1 MFIKKL
7 FKRVVAIRNWT
18 RKNRKLLMLLL
29 AIIVMLILGGCYFS
43 PHDVSLAMVIAGVA
57 GGKHIVDEPLTT
69 DGTRSASPDLLLNEI
84 DQQIVKIR
92 PMATP
97 VDQLS
102 RCAGSKH
109 AGSMIVDYY
118 NVDTK
123 PTVTLVTEDY
133 IEPDAQTAS
142 ADDTRIT
149 LCTNND
155 DMFDVS
161 DTILVQG
168 VLGYEEDGTTLS
180 SQELVLYVVSR
191 DDNNGLKVQ
200 AVNGK
205 TIGSIPGC
213 VPSIEEGTTIIRMGR
228 AATELDVMS
237 PQFEALPQKAQQ
249 YCQIFK
255 MQVEQSTLQKLSNKE
270 VPWTMN
276 DQEEAAI
283 YDMRLGMEKSFL
295 FGVKAKIWDNA
306 KKEHVMLTGGIWKQA
321 GKEFTYNAQGI
332 DQESIIDLMRSAF
345 TGNAGSKRKI
355 LIGGSELIGTINKLD
370 YNRVITASDTI
381 TKWGIDFTELRSKF
395 GTLYVLLSE
404 VFDEC
409 GMAGNGMIIDPE
421 YMQKYVHQP
430 FSAETLN
437 LKASGV
443 RNVDATVL
451 TETSCLV
458 LRYPKAHM
466 RIIRA

>member
-1 MFIKKL
+1 MFIKN
-7 FKRVVAIRNWT
+7 FIRRVVAVRNWT
-18 RKNRKLLMLLL
+18 RENRKLLMLLL
-29 AIIVMLILGGCYFS
+29 AIVTMLILGGC
-43 PHDVSLAMVIAGVA
+43 LAMPHHAAMAIIVAGVA
-57 GGKHIVDEPLTT
+57 GGKHIDDEPLTT
-69 DGTRSASPDLLLNEI
+69 DLSRAASPDLLLNEI

-97 VDQLS
+97 IDQLS
-102 RCAGSKH
+102 RCAGSKRV
-109 AGSMIVDYY
+109 GSMIVDYY

-123 PTVTLVTEDY
+123 ATTAEVASDY
-133 IEPDAQTAS
+133 EEPAAGS
-142 ADDTRIT
+142 ATTDHTRVILNT
-149 LCTNND
+149 TND

-168 VLGYEEDGTTLS
+168 VFGYDESGTAHS
-180 SQELVLYVVSR
+180 KEELVLYVIAR
-191 DDNNGLKVQ
+191 DNNGVMVQ

-205 TIGSIPGC
+205 KIGNIGGC
-213 VPSIEEGTTIIRMGR
+213 VPSIEEGTILIRMGR

-237 PQFEALPQKAQQ
+237 PQFEALPHKAQQ

-295 FGVKAKIWDNA
+295 FGVKAKIWDNT
-306 KKEHVMLTGGIWKQA
+306 KKENVMLTSGIWKQA
-321 GKEFTYNAQGI
+321 GKEFTYNAQSI
-332 DQESIIDLMRSAF
+332 NQESIIDMMRTAF

-370 YNRVITASDTI
+370 YHRVITASDTI

-409 GMAGNGMIIDPE
+409 GMAANGMIIDPE

-466 RIIRA
+466 RIIRV